1 MVAASTTLDIA
12 YIPDTMISKWA
23 RAGWLIDLSDH
34 FENDSEASNRMRQ
47 IYYKVQDK
55 IVGANCAIETI
66 ILYYNKQVFDRA
78 GLAYPPGT
86 AEEAWSW

>member
-34 FENDSEASNRMRQ
+34 FENDSEASNRMR
-47 IYYKVQDK
+47 
-55 IVGANCAIETI
+55 
-66 ILYYNKQVFDRA
+66 
-78 GLAYPPGT
+78 
-86 AEEAWSW
+86 